1 MFESG
6 NVFTASLVQAANW
19 HHNCVC
25 TIQKM
30 YRKKMAKG
38 PS

>member
-19 HHNCVC
+19 HNCVC

-30 YRKKMAKG
+30 YRKKADFCC
-38 PS
+38 